1 MIPPTRLAMAP
12 NRNHACGVTIRF
24 FCSSSMHYLRFRY
37 FPPCNDF
44 AGKGQRKP
52 SVGWRSPG
60 SRGGLKG
67 PTDRD
72 DPQFPQLIK
81 TGHQIFNPVQSLVNG
96 QVTPQG
102 FNPMAL
108 ARRRGTGF
116 PPVIVDPIGQTVADG
131 VDGGLKCYQ
140 LHGYGRRE
148 DQCLT
153 FRTFAPSVYVL
164 SSIRSWKN
172 VFPN

>member
-1 MIPPTRLAMAP
+1 MQSGSAQPAALRIGDLPLVVALLPDQPFAVSPIEDDSADQVGNGPKPKSRLRRDNP
-12 NRNHACGVTIRF
+12 F
-24 FCSSSMHYLRFRY
+24 FCSSSMRYLRFRY
-37 FPPCNDF
+37 FPPCNDS

-72 DPQFPQLIK
+72 DPQVPQLIK

-96 QVTPQG
+96 QVTPQA

-131 VDGGLKCYQ
+131 
-140 LHGYGRRE
+140 R
-148 DQCLT
+148 
-153 FRTFAPSVYVL
+153 
-164 SSIRSWKN
+164 
-172 VFPN
+172 